1 MYMGI
6 VVGSVVSTQK
16 AQSLVGKKL
25 MIVQPID
32 SSKNP
37 VRCEEVS
44 IDTVGAGIGEAVLLV
59 RGAAARISDSK
70 NSKNGPV
77 KNEAS
82 DSAIVGIID
91 RFDK

>member
-16 AQSLVGKKL
+16 AHSLVGKKL

-32 SSKNP
+32 SAKNP

-59 RGAAARISDSK
+59 RGAAARISDT
-70 NSKNGPV
+70 KNGPV
-77 KNEAS
+77 RNEAS

>member
-16 AQSLVGKKL
+16 AQSLIGKKL

-59 RGAAARISDSK
+59 RGAAARISDT
-70 NSKNGPV
+70 KNGPV
-77 KNEAS
+77 RNEAS